1 VITINNNKE
10 SAFFLAPAIG
20 LIVGN
25 LGGHSD
31 SKKHSG
37 LVSPFGIDL
46 ALMLGLTIGVF
57 KSFGFTLTPGIAIG
71 RMGFIVISVGI
82 HFQRRI
88 GFGIVIPIFPIWG

>member
-1 VITINNNKE
+1 MITINNNKE

>member
-1 VITINNNKE
+1 MNNNKE

-46 ALMLGLTIGVF
+46 ALRLGLTLGVF

-71 RMGFIVISVGI
+71 RMGFIVIGFGI
-82 HFQRRI
+82 HFGRKW
-88 GFGIVIPIFPIWG
+88 GLGLVVPVFPLWG